1 MAIATRKETPVS
13 YNTSNVLLELTSDE
27 AIALRT
33 LLRQI
38 GGSGANSSRIIYDSI
53 AEALYSIG
61 VGHIWSTE
69 LFDNNTRILIKES
82 SPTNNLHTL
91 STFNVLNCP

>member
-1 MAIATRKETPVS
+1 MATATRKETPAS

-38 GGSGANSSRIIYDSI
+38 GGSTANSSRIIYESI
-53 AEALYSIG
+53 AKALYSIG
-61 VGHIWSTE
+61 VGHVWSTE